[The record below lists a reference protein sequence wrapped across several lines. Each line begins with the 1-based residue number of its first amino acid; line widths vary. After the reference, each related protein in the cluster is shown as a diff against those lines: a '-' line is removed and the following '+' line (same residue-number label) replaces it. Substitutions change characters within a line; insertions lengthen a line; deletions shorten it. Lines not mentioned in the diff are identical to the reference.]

1 MTLLAAQHSVL
12 EVRTPTFPKY
22 IWLYISYP
30 TYSTFPKYIWLY
42 ISYPTYSIEVDKLRR
57 TPAGRSNLSISP
69 GLPCKKYCFCRT
81 RPYSMFNT
89 DLNSAR
95 REVFKSGL
103 LFENGRVFQKL
114 FPKNDFSE
122 ISEKSGYLTNWA
134 VPELV
139 GLYVR
144 YVKIMFCTRV

>member
-57 TPAGRSNLSISP
+57 TPAGSTVRRAEGLRVDAQNLTGQTYGQTDRRTDIKTVP
-69 GLPCKKYCFCRT
+69 PFTPKPVLGFTTLGQTDRQTINPC
-81 RPYSMFNT
+81 
-89 DLNSAR
+89 
-95 REVFKSGL
+95 
-103 LFENGRVFQKL
+103 
-114 FPKNDFSE
+114 
-122 ISEKSGYLTNWA
+122 WA
-134 VPELV
+134 
-139 GLYVR
+139 G
-144 YVKIMFCTRV
+144 M

>member
-1 MTLLAAQHSVL
+1 MCTYVVKQCVVFLWPRYVLDQTVSAVLSCSFYFLL
-12 EVRTPTFPKY
+12 FM
-22 IWLYISYP
+22 
-30 TYSTFPKYIWLY
+30 F
-42 ISYPTYSIEVDKLRR
+42 
-57 TPAGRSNLSISP
+57 RSNLSISP

-103 LFENGRVFQKL
+103 LFENGCVFQKL
-114 FPKNDFSE
+114 FPKSDFSE
-122 ISEKSGYLTNWA
+122 ISEKSGYLTDWA